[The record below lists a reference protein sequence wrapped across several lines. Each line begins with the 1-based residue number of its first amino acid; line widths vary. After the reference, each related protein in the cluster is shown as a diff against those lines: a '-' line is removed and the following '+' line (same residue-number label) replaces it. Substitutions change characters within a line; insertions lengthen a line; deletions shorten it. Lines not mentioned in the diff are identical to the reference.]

1 MSREVIGMNRGKP
14 RACPYCGSGSI
25 KKGVRKTKTMG
36 IRRIR
41 QCKACRRKFT
51 PVHQSNAEEPGTGSD
66 WTHDEAN
73 CTGP

>member
-1 MSREVIGMNRGKP
+1 MSREVIGMNRGRP
-14 RACPYCGSGSI
+14 PACPYCGSSSI

-51 PVHQSNAEEPGTGSD
+51 PKQQSTPPDADTGSS

-73 CTGP
+73 SVGP